1 MISIWVAPQFLK
13 TSVLWRLLTLI
24 FTVSWPLASQESVV
38 AQIQLGGEV
47 GKNVTIRCP
56 VDQHKTIQFFYF
68 QRGGEFVN
76 GFHILRNITKE
87 KWENTRVE
95 NNNANVQMIKLK
107 ASYSGDYQCYIQY
120 NERPNVSVTGI
131 HLSVTANYSK
141 PAVTTFCSA
150 HRCLST
156 CASHGGYPH
165 TELMWNV
172 ENSSGLTWKVLNVSE
187 ESDPKTLLYNISS
200 TVSFN
205 CSDGEETFISCSVG
219 GVTSESLSVCI
230 PKYHI
235 PIVKTA
241 ICSVMLFI
249 ATIPLVL
256 AWKYIKQKKSAAVT
270 NLAVDPREIKALN

>member
-1 MISIWVAPQFLK
+1 MISIWVAPQFIK
-13 TSVLWRLLTLI
+13 TSVLRRLLTLI
-24 FTVSWPLASQESVV
+24 FTVSWPLAPKESV
-38 AQIQLGGEV
+38 AQIQLVGEV

-56 VDQHKTIQFFYF
+56 VDQQKTIEFFYF

-76 GFHILRNITKE
+76 GFHKLKKIPE

-95 NNNANVQMIKLK
+95 NNTATVQMIKLN
-107 ASYSGDYQCYIQY
+107 ASHSGDYQCYIQY

-131 HLSVTANYSK
+131 HLSVTAHYSK

-150 HRCLST
+150 HRCLLT

-165 TELMWNV
+165 TKLMWNV
-172 ENSSGLTWKVLNVSE
+172 GNSSGLTLKVLNVSE

-200 TVSFN
+200 TMSFN
-205 CSDGEETFISCSVG
+205 CSDGEETFISCSVD

-256 AWKYIKQKKSAAVT
+256 VWKYIKQQKGKQIT